1 MHSIVVQ
8 DVGVR
13 YRIHHERHAHLRNAI
28 FNVLRGRSGSQD
40 LWALDGVSFTLED
53 GDILGIVGRN
63 GAGKSTLCLLLS
75 GIIHADRGAVQVNGS
90 ISTLL
95 GLGAGFVRDLS
106 GRDNVYLNAA
116 FLGLTKKE
124 VDRRFDD
131 IVEFAELEEFID
143 SPIRQYSSGMVARLG
158 FAVAASIEPE
168 ILIVDEVLGVGDEAF
183 KTKCQQRMKQM
194 MDKAKAIVIVT
205 HSSEMVT
212 ELCNKALWLDAGKVK
227 MFDDSAPV
235 IAGYKQF
242 QKEWRARRVKL
253 GPAALKS

>member
-1 MHSIVVQ
+1 MHSVVVQ

-13 YRIHHERHAHLRNAI
+13 YKVHHEQHAHLRNAI
-28 FNVLRGRSGSQD
+28 FNVLRGRGGSKD
-40 LWALDGVSFTLED
+40 LWALDGVSFTLND

-75 GIIHADRGAVQVNGS
+75 GIIHPDRGSVQVNGS
-90 ISTLL
+90 LSTLL

-116 FLGLTKKE
+116 FLGLSKRE
-124 VDRRFDD
+124 VDERFDS

-143 SPIRQYSSGMVARLG
+143 TPIRQYSSGMVARLG

-183 KTKCQQRMKQM
+183 KAKCQQRMKEM

-212 ELCNKALWLDAGKVK
+212 ELCNKALWLDTGKVK
-227 MFDDSAPV
+227 MFGDPETV
-235 IAGYKQF
+235 IAGYRAF
-242 QKEWRARRVKL
+242 QKEWRARRVL
-253 GPAALKS
+253 GPAALTQ